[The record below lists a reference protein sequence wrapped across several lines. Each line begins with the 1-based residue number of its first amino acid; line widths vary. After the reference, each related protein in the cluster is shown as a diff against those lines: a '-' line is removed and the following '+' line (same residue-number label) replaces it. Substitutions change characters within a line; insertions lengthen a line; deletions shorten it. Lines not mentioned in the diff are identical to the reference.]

1 MNKIKKEKKLTQV
14 FLFGFLILFFSVL
27 FFAPLNNTRVVYADD
42 TLDELV
48 DKANTWAVEATE
60 AAAAATDYAGAAAT
74 IAEIDPS
81 SSNVENAAKA
91 KTAAVEATTAAAVAT
106 AKATEATAVAAAAT
120 TPADAQLVVDLVAEA
135 RDAAVVARDA
145 AAAAA
150 GAAGAT
156 SLPPLT
162 VTLTPQ
168 SSASGPLT
176 YSSLE
181 SIPGVDY
188 STPEK
193 PGAYL
198 ASLIKVIIG
207 IITALAVLIITI
219 AGIEHIMGS
228 GKEDA
233 RTAAKEKMYGALIG
247 LIIALA
253 SYLILNTINPNLL
266 NLDLSMPEINA
277 TAPAPP
283 PTAYQTCMSKCLEKR
298 RDDDLITATDD
309 GIAQC
314 QDPTECGPP
323 PVAYGPP
330 GGANNDAEI
339 RAYLKKTAGITINK
353 DNCAF
358 YGATNCT
365 SLDGLRENTI
375 AGLLSLQA
383 GLQTVCSG
391 CVVNVTGGTEAGHS
405 LGHSNGYKVDIS
417 LNPNIDAYITEHFTR
432 AGTRSGP
439 HGGPIY
445 KDANGN
451 EYVKESNHWDITF
464 K

>member
-1 MNKIKKEKKLTQV
+1 MAIRIRNHRKCRLMNKIKKEKKLTQV

-27 FFAPLNNTRVVYADD
+27 FFAPLNNTRVVFAL
-42 TLDELV
+42 TIEEWV
-48 DKANTWAVEATE
+48 AASENPEAT
-60 AAAAATDYAGAAAT
+60 AAAAEVVASEA
-74 IAEIDPS
+74 
-81 SSNVENAAKA
+81 
-91 KTAAVEATTAAAVAT
+91 ATTAAET
-106 AKATEATAVAAAAT
+106 AAS
-120 TPADAQLVVDLVAEA
+120 
-135 RDAAVVARDA
+135 AVVARAEAAAIASDPTATQVEIDA
-145 AAAAA
+145 AEVVATEAEDIADAALATAIDARDTANTLASKA
-150 GAAGAT
+150 GT
-156 SLPPLT
+156 QT
-162 VTLTPQ
+162 VALSP
-168 SSASGPLT
+168 GYRPNDPLT

-181 SIPGVDY
+181 PIPGVDY
-188 STPEK
+188 STPEN
-193 PGAYL
+193 PGSYL

-207 IITALAVLIITI
+207 ITTALAVLIITI
-219 AGIEHIMGS
+219 AGIEHILGA

-298 RDDDLITATDD
+298 RDDGLITTTDD

-391 CVVNVTGGTEAGHS
+391 CVVNVTGGIEAGHS